1 MNKQIK
7 ELEKV
12 NYQILPANE
21 VSEYIQN
28 MAKEEWGPEDFELY
42 GDDLNKSEWKLEEI
56 ELDKITMRADLLAS
70 EEFMKDV
77 EPRIENQLK
86 IIPAGIAIPPLVLRG
101 SDLLI
106 FDGYARTNALKKL
119 GKNKCFAYVGHR
131 T

>member
-1 MNKQIK
+1 MHKQIK
-7 ELEKV
+7 ELEEV

-28 MAKEEWGPEDFELY
+28 MAKEEWEPEDFELY
-42 GDDLNKSEWKLEEI
+42 GDDLNESEWKLEEV
-56 ELDKITMRADLLAS
+56 ELDQITMRADLLAS
-70 EEFMKDV
+70 KEFIKDV
-77 EPRIENQLK
+77 EPRVENQLK
-86 IIPAGIAIPPLVLRG
+86 IIPTGVAIPPLILRG

-119 GKNKCFAYVGHR
+119 GKKKCLAYVGQR